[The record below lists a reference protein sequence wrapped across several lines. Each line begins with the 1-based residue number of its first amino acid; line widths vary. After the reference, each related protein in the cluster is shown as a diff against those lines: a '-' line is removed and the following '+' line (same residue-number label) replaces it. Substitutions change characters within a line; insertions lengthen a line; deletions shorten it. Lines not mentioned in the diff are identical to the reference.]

1 MQVGKRWECSGSESV
16 ELISEYLNLF
26 GLLLGDIEEL
36 ALVSNLLDLLGWVS
50 VTIVHGVGFQTHD
63 LLTLVNVTLQLTSRS
78 LQLFAFH
85 LLFFDLFLELES
97 GFIDGP
103 DSLLSVFLK
112 LLNLVLEPLLV
123 FLIFLLMLTLDDF
136 LSLFCNSV
144 QLHILGS
151 LLEVLDFQVKSL
163 LYIANSFQ
171 SSLELT
177 DGVHQFD
184 FFVTSPLDLFVFVID
199 DIF

>member
-1 MQVGKRWECSGSESV
+1 MSNLNSVFIWVAWLVVQVGKRWECSGSKSV
-16 ELISEYLNLF
+16 ELISEYLDLLC
-26 GLLLGDIEEL
+26 LLLGNIEEL
-36 ALVSNLLDLLGWVS
+36 ALVSNLLDLLGRVS
-50 VTIVHGVGFQTHD
+50 IAIVHGIRFQAHD
-63 LLTLVNVTLQLTSRS
+63 LLTLVNVMLQLTSRS

-85 LLFFDLFLELES
+85 LLFFNLFLKLHS

-112 LLNLVLEPLLV
+112 LSNLVFEPLLV
-123 FLIFLLMLTLDDF
+123 FLIFLLMLTLNDF
-136 LSLFCNSV
+136 LSLFCYSV

-151 LLEVLDFQVKSL
+151 LLKVLDFQVKSL

-177 DGVHQFD
+177 DGVH
-184 FFVTSPLDLFVFVID
+184 
-199 DIF
+199 